1 MRIEAHRRRKEM
13 YQAHKY
19 IAKNLRFLRYI
30 RGLSQQDTAALLH
43 MSRSC
48 YCQLENG
55 SKIPDLITIYEI
67 SRFFDV
73 SLDYLLSFD
82 MTEHLLFLMK
92 RDRNELQA
100 QQFIGKYLRLSHGA
114 RKQIS
119 MRIEN
124 LMDQEKEFNL
134 FPWDYDMDTE
144 I

>member
-13 YQAHKY
+13 YQAHRY
-19 IAKNLRFLRYI
+19 ISKNLRLLRYI
-30 RGLSQQDTAALLH
+30 RGLSQQDAACLLH

-48 YCQLENG
+48 YCQLESG
-55 SKIPDLITIYEI
+55 SKLPDLITIYEI

-100 QQFIGKYLRLSHGA
+100 QQFIGKYLKLSHGA
-114 RKQIS
+114 RKQINT
-119 MRIEN
+119 RIAK
-124 LMDQEKEFNL
+124 LMDQEKEFNF
-134 FPWDYDMDTE
+134 FPWDYDMEED